1 MKNKNWVLGIAAAII
16 LYGNGVISYAAPV
29 EMPDGTMFDAE
40 YYAQQNPDVV
50 KTLGTSQEALYQ
62 HYVQYG
68 REEGRLPAAPDDKST
83 DTPNSA
89 SNEIVAT
96 QTLGF
101 ENEVVGKV
109 TTGWIYTLADGTMV
123 SEVSYDYLARNY
135 KDGFGAEYLIPRT
148 DYNSGLIDEDGNGID
163 DRDPYNNCGY
173 TDRNYNG
180 IADEAPE
187 LSYMKES
194 MMSPG
199 RLCEHG
205 VVKAGWFFED
215 FCQPCKEGYARL
227 AARMKELG
235 IRWE

>member
-1 MKNKNWVLGIAAAII
+1 MKKNWILGVAAALI
-16 LYGNGVISYAAPV
+16 LCGNGMISYAAPV

-50 KTLGTSQEALYQ
+50 KALGSTQEALYQ

-68 REEGRLPAAPDDKST
+68 KEEGRLPVSPK
-83 DTPNSA
+83 DTPNK
-89 SNEIVAT
+89 IVAT

-101 ENEVVGKV
+101 ENEVVGTV
-109 TTGWIYTLADGTMV
+109 TTGWIYTLADGTKV
-123 SEVSYDYLARNY
+123 SEACYDNLVRCY
-135 KDGFGAEYLIPRT
+135 KDSFGTEYLIPRT
-148 DYNSGLIDEDGNGID
+148 DYSSGLIDEDGNGID
-163 DRDPYNNCGY
+163 DRDPYNDCGY

-187 LSYMKES
+187 TGIWKES

-227 AARMKELG
+227 AARIKELG

>member
-1 MKNKNWVLGIAAAII
+1 MKNKNWLLGVAAAII
-16 LYGNGVISYAAPV
+16 LCGNGITSYAAPI
-29 EMPDGTMFDAE
+29 EMSDGTMFDAE

-50 KTLGTSQEALYQ
+50 NALGSTQEALYQ

-68 REEGRLPAAPDDKST
+68 KEEGRLPVSPKDAP
-83 DTPNSA
+83 
-89 SNEIVAT
+89 NEIVAT

-109 TTGWIYTLADGTMV
+109 TTGWIYTLADGTKV
-123 SEVSYDYLARNY
+123 SEACYDNLVRCY
-135 KDGFGAEYLIPRT
+135 KDIFGKKYLIPRT
-148 DYNSGLIDEDGNGID
+148 DYSSGLIDEDGNGID

-173 TDRNYNG
+173 TDLNYNG
-180 IADEAPE
+180 IADEASQTGTWE
-187 LSYMKES
+187 ES

-215 FCQPCKEGYARL
+215 FCQPCKEGYERV

>member
-1 MKNKNWVLGIAAAII
+1 MKNKKLVLGVVAAII
-16 LYGNGVISYAAPV
+16 LCGNGTVSYAAPV
-29 EMPDGTMFDAE
+29 EMSDGTMFDAE

-50 KTLGTSQEALYQ
+50 QALGSTSEALYQ

-68 REEGRLPAAPDDKST
+68 KEEGRLPVSPK
-83 DTPNSA
+83 DTP
-89 SNEIVAT
+89 NEIVAT
-96 QTLGF
+96 QALGF

-109 TTGWIYTLADGTMV
+109 TTGWIYTLADGTKV
-123 SEVSYDYLARNY
+123 SEACYDNLVRCY
-135 KDGFGAEYLIPRT
+135 KDSFGTKYLIPRT
-148 DYNSGLIDEDGNGID
+148 DYSSGLIDEDGNGID
-163 DRDPYNNCGY
+163 DRDPYNNCSY

-180 IADEAPE
+180 IADEAPGTGGWE
-187 LSYMKES
+187 ES

-205 VVKAGWFFED
+205 VVKAGWFYED
-215 FCQPCKEGYARL
+215 FCQPCKEGYERV